1 MIQAFLLRRL
11 WLWRNRLVPS
21 IFLFFFMPILLFIM
35 ISIPLK
41 NIIRYSISGV
51 PYDIWVFSGLIF
63 IIGSLGLYPIIYRE
77 IFDLRVHKKVLL
89 NIALAP
95 YSKSQLV
102 FGNLFVAVLEALIMC
117 LFSILIYSS
126 IVSISLNF
134 LNFLFLIFCL
144 VIYLFLIGNIYILLS
159 ISIDAITTMVLSS
172 FVLIFFM
179 TFGNGFLIEFSF
191 FPSFIESILKYSP
204 ISFSQQCYQRFT
216 STGYFDWMFIAIQV
230 ILIYTLFVLNGFL
243 LKRKLRQ

>member
-1 MIQAFLLRRL
+1 
-11 WLWRNRLVPS
+11 
-21 IFLFFFMPILLFIM
+21 MPILLFIM

-77 IFDLRVHKKVLL
+77 IFDLRVHRKVLL

-102 FGNLFVAVLEALIMC
+102 FGNLCVAVLEALIMC

-126 IVSISLNF
+126 IVSIPLNF
-134 LNFLFLIFCL
+134 LNLLFLIFCV
-144 VIYLFLIGNIYILLS
+144 VIYLFLIGNIYI
-159 ISIDAITTMVLSS
+159 TY
-172 FVLIFFM
+172 
-179 TFGNGFLIEFSF
+179 GNGFLIEFSF
-191 FPSFIESILKYSP
+191 FPSFMESILKYSP

-216 STGYFDWMFIAIQV
+216 STGYFDWMFLAIQIV
-230 ILIYTLFVLNGFL
+230 LIYVLFVLNGFL

>member
-1 MIQAFLLRRL
+1 MIKAFLLRRL

-63 IIGSLGLYPIIYRE
+63 IIGSLGLYPTIYRE
-77 IFDLRVHKKVLL
+77 IFDLRVHRKVLL

-102 FGNLFVAVLEALIMC
+102 FGNLFVAVIEALIMC

-126 IVSISLNF
+126 IVSISFNF
-134 LNFLFLIFCL
+134 LNFLFLMFCL
-144 VIYLFLIGNIYILLS
+144 VIYLFLVGNIYILLS
-159 ISIDAITTMVLSS
+159 VSIDAITTMILSS
-172 FVLIFFM
+172 FAVIFFM
-179 TFGNGFLIEFSF
+179 IFGSGFLIEFSF
-191 FPSFIESILKYSP
+191 FPSFMESILKYNP
-204 ISFSQQCYQRFT
+204 ISFSQQCYQSFT
-216 STGYFDWMFIAIQV
+216 STGHIDWMVIAIQIV
-230 ILIYTLFVLNGFL
+230 FIYTLFVLNGFL

>member
-1 MIQAFLLRRL
+1 M
-11 WLWRNRLVPS
+11 
-21 IFLFFFMPILLFIM
+21 
-35 ISIPLK
+35 K

-77 IFDLRVHKKVLL
+77 IFDLRVHRKVLL

-102 FGNLFVAVLEALIMC
+102 FGNLCVAVLEALIMC

-134 LNFLFLIFCL
+134 LKLSFLIFCL
-144 VIYLFLIGNIYILLS
+144 VIYLFLVGNIYILLS
-159 ISIDAITTMVLSS
+159 ISIDAITTMILSS

-179 TFGNGFLIEFSF
+179 IFGNGFLIEFSF
-191 FPSFIESILKYSP
+191 FPSFMESILKYSP

-216 STGYFDWMFIAIQV
+216 STGYFDWMFIAIQI
-230 ILIYTLFVLNGFL
+230 ILIYILFVLNGFL

>member
-11 WLWRNRLVPS
+11 WLWKNRLIPS
-21 IFLFFFMPILLFIM
+21 VFLFFFMPILLFIM

-41 NIIRYSISGV
+41 NIIRYSISEV
-51 PYDIWVFSGLIF
+51 PYDIWVFPGLIF

-77 IFDLRVHKKVLL
+77 IFDLRVHRKVLL

-102 FGNLFVAVLEALIMC
+102 FGNLCVAVLEALIMC

-126 IVSISLNF
+126 IVSISINF

-144 VIYLFLIGNIYILLS
+144 VIYLFLVGNIYILLS
-159 ISIDAITTMVLSS
+159 ISIDAITTMILSS

-179 TFGNGFLIEFSF
+179 IFGSGFLIEFSF
-191 FPSFIESILKYSP
+191 FPSFMESILKYSP

-216 STGYFDWMFIAIQV
+216 STGYIDWMLIAIQI
-230 ILIYTLFVLNGFL
+230 ILIYTMFVLNGFL

>member
-1 MIQAFLLRRL
+1 MIKAFLLRRL

-77 IFDLRVHKKVLL
+77 IFDLRVHRKVLL

-102 FGNLFVAVLEALIMC
+102 FGNLFVSVLEALIMC

-126 IVSISLNF
+126 IVSISFNF

-144 VIYLFLIGNIYILLS
+144 AIYLFLVGNIYILLS
-159 ISIDAITTMVLSS
+159 ISIDAITTMILSS

-179 TFGNGFLIEFSF
+179 IFGNGFLIEFSF
-191 FPSFIESILKYSP
+191 FPSFMESILKYIP
-204 ISFSQQCYQRFT
+204 ISYSHQCYQRFT
-216 STGYFDWMFIAIQV
+216 STGYVDWMFIAIQI

>member
-1 MIQAFLLRRL
+1 
-11 WLWRNRLVPS
+11 
-21 IFLFFFMPILLFIM
+21 MPILLFIM
-35 ISIPLK
+35 ISTPLK
-41 NIIRYSISGV
+41 NIIRYSISEV

-77 IFDLRVHKKVLL
+77 IFDLRVHRKVLL

-102 FGNLFVAVLEALIMC
+102 FGNLCVAILERLIMC
-117 LFSILIYSS
+117 FFSILIYSS

-144 VIYLFLIGNIYILLS
+144 VIYLFLVGNIYILLS
-159 ISIDAITTMVLSS
+159 ISIDAITTMILSS

-179 TFGNGFLIEFSF
+179 IFGNGFLIEFSF
-191 FPSFIESILKYSP
+191 FPSFMESILKYSP

-216 STGYFDWMFIAIQV
+216 STGYIDWMFIAIQI

>member
-21 IFLFFFMPILLFIM
+21 IFLFFFMPILLFTM

-77 IFDLRVHKKVLL
+77 IFDLRVHRKVLL

-102 FGNLFVAVLEALIMC
+102 FGNLCVAVLEALIMC

-144 VIYLFLIGNIYILLS
+144 VIYLFLVGNIYILLS
-159 ISIDAITTMVLSS
+159 ISIDAITTMILSS

-179 TFGNGFLIEFSF
+179 IFGNGFLIEFSF
-191 FPSFIESILKYSP
+191 FPSFMESILKYSP

-216 STGYFDWMFIAIQV
+216 STGYIDWMFIAIQI

>member
-1 MIQAFLLRRL
+1 MIKAFLLRRL

-63 IIGSLGLYPIIYRE
+63 IIGSLGLYPTIYRE
-77 IFDLRVHKKVLL
+77 IFDLRVHRKVLL

-102 FGNLFVAVLEALIMC
+102 FGNLWVAVLEALIMC

-134 LNFLFLIFCL
+134 SNFLFLIFCL
-144 VIYLFLIGNIYILLS
+144 VIYLFLVGNIYILLS
-159 ISIDAITTMVLSS
+159 ISIDAITTMILSS
-172 FVLIFFM
+172 FALIFFM
-179 TFGNGFLIEFSF
+179 IFGNGFLVEFSF
-191 FPSFIESILKYSP
+191 FPSFMESILKYSP
-204 ISFSQQCYQRFT
+204 TSFSQQCYQRFT

-230 ILIYTLFVLNGFL
+230 ILIYILFVLNGFL

>member
-1 MIQAFLLRRL
+1 
-11 WLWRNRLVPS
+11 
-21 IFLFFFMPILLFIM
+21 M

-77 IFDLRVHKKVLL
+77 IFDLRVHRKVLL

-102 FGNLFVAVLEALIMC
+102 FGNLSVAVLEALIMC
-117 LFSILIYSS
+117 FFSILIYSS

-134 LNFLFLIFCL
+134 FNFLFLIFCL
-144 VIYLFLIGNIYILLS
+144 VIYLFLVGNIYILLS
-159 ISIDAITTMVLSS
+159 ISIDAITTMILSS

-179 TFGNGFLIEFSF
+179 IFGNGFLIEFSF
-191 FPSFIESILKYSP
+191 FPSFMESILKYSP

-230 ILIYTLFVLNGFL
+230 ILTNILFVLNGYL

>member
-1 MIQAFLLRRL
+1 MIKAFLLRRL

-77 IFDLRVHKKVLL
+77 IFDLRVHRKVLL

-102 FGNLFVAVLEALIMC
+102 FGNLCVAVLEALIMC

-126 IVSISLNF
+126 IVSVTLNF

-144 VIYLFLIGNIYILLS
+144 VIYLFLVGNIYILLS
-159 ISIDAITTMVLSS
+159 ISIDAITTMILSS

-179 TFGNGFLIEFSF
+179 IFGNGFLIEFSF
-191 FPSFIESILKYSP
+191 FPSFMESILKYIP
-204 ISFSQQCYQRFT
+204 ISYSHQCYQRFT
-216 STGYFDWMFIAIQV
+216 STGYVDWMFIAIQI
-230 ILIYTLFVLNGFL
+230 ILIYILFILNGFL

>member
-1 MIQAFLLRRL
+1 M
-11 WLWRNRLVPS
+11 
-21 IFLFFFMPILLFIM
+21 
-35 ISIPLK
+35 
-41 NIIRYSISGV
+41 
-51 PYDIWVFSGLIF
+51 FSGLIF

-77 IFDLRVHKKVLL
+77 IFDLRVHRKVLL

-144 VIYLFLIGNIYILLS
+144 VIYLFLVGNIYILLS
-159 ISIDAITTMVLSS
+159 ISIDAITTMILSS

-179 TFGNGFLIEFSF
+179 IFGNGFLIEFSF
-191 FPSFIESILKYSP
+191 FPSFMESILKYSP

-216 STGYFDWMFIAIQV
+216 STGYFDWMFIAIQI

>member
-1 MIQAFLLRRL
+1 MIQGFLLRRL

-21 IFLFFFMPILLFIM
+21 IFLFFFMPILLFTM

-51 PYDIWVFSGLIF
+51 PYDIWVFPGLIF

-77 IFDLRVHKKVLL
+77 IFDLRVHRKVLL

-102 FGNLFVAVLEALIMC
+102 FGNLCVAVLEALTMC

-134 LNFLFLIFCL
+134 SNFLFLIFCL
-144 VIYLFLIGNIYILLS
+144 VIYLFLVGNIYILLS
-159 ISIDAITTMVLSS
+159 ISIDAITTMILSS

-179 TFGNGFLIEFSF
+179 IFGSGFLIEFSF
-191 FPSFIESILKYSP
+191 FPSFMESILKYNP

>member
-1 MIQAFLLRRL
+1 
-11 WLWRNRLVPS
+11 
-21 IFLFFFMPILLFIM
+21 M

-51 PYDIWVFSGLIF
+51 PYDVWVFSGLIF
-63 IIGSLGLYPIIYRE
+63 IIGSLGLYPLIYRE
-77 IFDLRVHKKVLL
+77 IFDLRVHRKVLL

-102 FGNLFVAVLEALIMC
+102 FGNLCVAVFEALIMC
-117 LFSILIYSS
+117 LFSIIIYSS

-134 LNFLFLIFCL
+134 LDFFFLIFCL
-144 VIYLFLIGNIYILLS
+144 VIYLFLVGNIYILLS
-159 ISIDAITTMVLSS
+159 ISIDAITTMILSS
-172 FVLIFFM
+172 FLLIFFII
-179 TFGNGFLIEFSF
+179 FGNGFLIEFSF
-191 FPSFIESILKYSP
+191 FPSFMESILEHNP
-204 ISFSQQCYQRFT
+204 ISFSQQCYQRFI
-216 STGYFDWMFIAIQV
+216 STGYFDWMFVAIQI

>member
-1 MIQAFLLRRL
+1 MIKAFLSRRL
-11 WLWRNRLVPS
+11 WLWRNRLIPS

-126 IVSISLNF
+126 IVSISFNF

-144 VIYLFLIGNIYILLS
+144 AIYLFLVGNIYILLS
-159 ISIDAITTMVLSS
+159 ISIDAITTMILSS

-179 TFGNGFLIEFSF
+179 IFGNGFLIEFSF
-191 FPSFIESILKYSP
+191 FPSFMESILKYIP
-204 ISFSQQCYQRFT
+204 ISYSHQCYQRFT
-216 STGYFDWMFIAIQV
+216 STGYVDWMFIAIQI
-230 ILIYTLFVLNGFL
+230 ILIYILFVLNGFL

>member
-1 MIQAFLLRRL
+1 MIKAFLLRRL

-77 IFDLRVHKKVLL
+77 IFDLRVHRKVLL

-102 FGNLFVAVLEALIMC
+102 FGNLCVAVLEALIMC

-144 VIYLFLIGNIYILLS
+144 VIYLFLVGNIYILLS
-159 ISIDAITTMVLSS
+159 ISIDAITTMILSS

-179 TFGNGFLIEFSF
+179 IFGNGFLIEFSF
-191 FPSFIESILKYSP
+191 FPSFMESILKYSP

-216 STGYFDWMFIAIQV
+216 STGYIDWMFIAIQI

>member
-1 MIQAFLLRRL
+1 MIKAFLLRRL

-21 IFLFFFMPILLFIM
+21 IFLFFFMPILLFTM

-63 IIGSLGLYPIIYRE
+63 IIGSLGLYSIIYRE

-102 FGNLFVAVLEALIMC
+102 FGNLCVAVLEALIMC

-134 LNFLFLIFCL
+134 SNFLFLIFCL
-144 VIYLFLIGNIYILLS
+144 VIYLFLVGNIYILLS
-159 ISIDAITTMVLSS
+159 ISIDAITTMILSS

-179 TFGNGFLIEFSF
+179 IFGNGFLIEFSF
-191 FPSFIESILKYSP
+191 FPSFMESVLKYIP
-204 ISFSQQCYQRFT
+204 ISFSHQCYQRFT
-216 STGYFDWMFIAIQV
+216 STGYVDWMYIAIQI

>member
-1 MIQAFLLRRL
+1 MIKAFLLRRL

-51 PYDIWVFSGLIF
+51 HYDIWVFSGLIF

-77 IFDLRVHKKVLL
+77 IFDLRVHRKVLL

-102 FGNLFVAVLEALIMC
+102 FGNLCVAVLEALIMC

-134 LNFLFLIFCL
+134 SNFLFLIFCL
-144 VIYLFLIGNIYILLS
+144 VIYLFLVGNIYILLS
-159 ISIDAITTMVLSS
+159 ISIDAITTMILSS

-179 TFGNGFLIEFSF
+179 IFGSGFLIEFSF
-191 FPSFIESILKYSP
+191 FPSFMESILKYNP

>member
-1 MIQAFLLRRL
+1 MIKAFLLRRL

-77 IFDLRVHKKVLL
+77 IFDLRVHRKVLL

-102 FGNLFVAVLEALIMC
+102 FGNLCVAVLEALIMC

-144 VIYLFLIGNIYILLS
+144 VIYLFLVGNIYILLS
-159 ISIDAITTMVLSS
+159 ISIDAITTMILSS

-179 TFGNGFLIEFSF
+179 IFGNGFLIEFSF
-191 FPSFIESILKYSP
+191 FPSFMESILKYSP

-216 STGYFDWMFIAIQV
+216 ATGYIDWMFIAIQI

>member
-21 IFLFFFMPILLFIM
+21 IFLFFLMPILLFIM

-77 IFDLRVHKKVLL
+77 IFDLRVHRKVLL

-95 YSKSQLV
+95 YSKSQLL
-102 FGNLFVAVLEALIMC
+102 FGNLCVAVLEALIMC

-134 LNFLFLIFCL
+134 SNFLFLIFCL
-144 VIYLFLIGNIYILLS
+144 VIYLFLVGNIYILLS
-159 ISIDAITTMVLSS
+159 ISIDAITTMILSS

-179 TFGNGFLIEFSF
+179 IFGSGFLIEFSF
-191 FPSFIESILKYSP
+191 FPSFMESILKYNP

>member
-1 MIQAFLLRRL
+1 
-11 WLWRNRLVPS
+11 
-21 IFLFFFMPILLFIM
+21 MPILLFIM

-51 PYDIWVFSGLIF
+51 PYDVWVFSGLIF

-77 IFDLRVHKKVLL
+77 IFDLRVHRKVLL

-102 FGNLFVAVLEALIMC
+102 FGNLFVAVIEALIMC

-126 IVSISLNF
+126 IVSISFNV

-159 ISIDAITTMVLSS
+159 ISIDAITTMILSS
-172 FVLIFFM
+172 FVLIFFII
-179 TFGNGFLIEFSF
+179 FGNGFLIEFSF
-191 FPSFIESILKYSP
+191 FPSFMESILKYIP

-230 ILIYTLFVLNGFL
+230 ILIYTLFLLNGFL

>member
-63 IIGSLGLYPIIYRE
+63 IIGSLGLYPTIYRE
-77 IFDLRVHKKVLL
+77 IFDLRVHRKVLL

-102 FGNLFVAVLEALIMC
+102 FGNLCVAVLEALIMC

-144 VIYLFLIGNIYILLS
+144 VIYLFLVGNIYILLS
-159 ISIDAITTMVLSS
+159 ISIDAITTMILSS

-179 TFGNGFLIEFSF
+179 IFGNGFLIEFSF
-191 FPSFIESILKYSP
+191 FPSFMESILKYSP

-216 STGYFDWMFIAIQV
+216 STGYIDWMFIAIQI

>member
-1 MIQAFLLRRL
+1 MIKAFLLRRL

-63 IIGSLGLYPIIYRE
+63 IIGSLGLYPTIYRE
-77 IFDLRVHKKVLL
+77 IFDLRVHRKVLL

-102 FGNLFVAVLEALIMC
+102 FGNLFVAVIEALIMC

-126 IVSISLNF
+126 IVSISFNF

-144 VIYLFLIGNIYILLS
+144 VIYLFLVGNIYILLS
-159 ISIDAITTMVLSS
+159 VSIDAITTMILSS
-172 FVLIFFM
+172 FAIIFFM
-179 TFGNGFLIEFSF
+179 IFGSGFLIEFSF
-191 FPSFIESILKYSP
+191 FPSFMESILKYNP
-204 ISFSQQCYQRFT
+204 ISFSQQCYQSFT
-216 STGYFDWMFIAIQV
+216 STGHIDWMVIAIQIV
-230 ILIYTLFVLNGFL
+230 FIYTLFVLNGFL

>member
-1 MIQAFLLRRL
+1 M
-11 WLWRNRLVPS
+11 
-21 IFLFFFMPILLFIM
+21 
-35 ISIPLK
+35 SIPLK

-77 IFDLRVHKKVLL
+77 VFDLRVHRKVLL

-95 YSKSQLV
+95 YSKSQLI
-102 FGNLFVAVLEALIMC
+102 FGNLCVAVLEALIMC

-126 IVSISLNF
+126 IVPISLNF
-134 LNFLFLIFCL
+134 LSLIFLVFCL
-144 VIYLFLIGNIYILLS
+144 LIYLFLVGNIYILLS
-159 ISIDAITTMVLSS
+159 ISIDAITTMILSS
-172 FVLIFFM
+172 FALIFFII
-179 TFGNGFLIEFSF
+179 FGNGFLIEFSF
-191 FPSFIESILKYSP
+191 FPSFMESILKYNP

-216 STGYFDWMFIAIQV
+216 STGYFDWVLVAVQV
-230 ILIYTLFVLNGFL
+230 VLIYALFFLNGFL

>member
-1 MIQAFLLRRL
+1 
-11 WLWRNRLVPS
+11 
-21 IFLFFFMPILLFIM
+21 M

-77 IFDLRVHKKVLL
+77 IFDLRVHRKVLL

-102 FGNLFVAVLEALIMC
+102 FGNLCVAVLEALIMC

-134 LNFLFLIFCL
+134 
-144 VIYLFLIGNIYILLS
+144 
-159 ISIDAITTMVLSS
+159 
-172 FVLIFFM
+172 
-179 TFGNGFLIEFSF
+179 
-191 FPSFIESILKYSP
+191 
-204 ISFSQQCYQRFT
+204 
-216 STGYFDWMFIAIQV
+216 
-230 ILIYTLFVLNGFL
+230 
-243 LKRKLRQ
+243 

>member
-1 MIQAFLLRRL
+1 
-11 WLWRNRLVPS
+11 
-21 IFLFFFMPILLFIM
+21 M
-35 ISIPLK
+35 ISIPFK

-51 PYDIWVFSGLIF
+51 SYDIWVFSGLIF
-63 IIGSLGLYPIIYRE
+63 IIGSIGLYPIIYRE
-77 IFDLRVHKKVLL
+77 IFDLRVHRKVLL

-102 FGNLFVAVLEALIMC
+102 FGNLCVAVLESLMMC

-134 LNFLFLIFCL
+134 SNFLFLIFLL
-144 VIYLFLIGNIYILLS
+144 VIYLFLVGNIYILLS

-172 FVLIFFM
+172 FVLIFFII
-179 TFGNGFLIEFSF
+179 FGNGFLIEFSF
-191 FPSFIESILKYSP
+191 FPSFMEYILKYNP

-216 STGYFDWMFIAIQV
+216 STGYIDWMFIAIQI
-230 ILIYTLFVLNGFL
+230 ILIYTLFLLNGFL

>member
-21 IFLFFFMPILLFIM
+21 IFLFFFMPILLFTM

-41 NIIRYSISGV
+41 NIIRYSISEV

-77 IFDLRVHKKVLL
+77 IFDLRVHRKVLL

-102 FGNLFVAVLEALIMC
+102 FGNLCVAVLEALIMC

-144 VIYLFLIGNIYILLS
+144 VIYLFLVGNIYILLS
-159 ISIDAITTMVLSS
+159 ISIDAITTMILSS

-179 TFGNGFLIEFSF
+179 IFGNGFLIEFSF
-191 FPSFIESILKYSP
+191 FPSFMESILKYSP

-216 STGYFDWMFIAIQV
+216 STGYFDWMFIAIQI
-230 ILIYTLFVLNGFL
+230 ILIYTLFILNGFL